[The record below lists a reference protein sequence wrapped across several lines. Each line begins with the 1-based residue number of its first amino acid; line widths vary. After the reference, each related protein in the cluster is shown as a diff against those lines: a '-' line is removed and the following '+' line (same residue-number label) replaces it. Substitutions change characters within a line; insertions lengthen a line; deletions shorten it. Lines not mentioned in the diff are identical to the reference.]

1 MVFIVATF
9 MHFSKQTL
17 SVQLK
22 LANGR
27 ETKQSWKVIQVQSQ
41 DNLTFKTEQKQ
52 VDKLYRRMKQM
63 SYFQED
69 GGMTKGKL
77 QTSTR
82 LRQT

>member
-27 ETKQSWKVIQVQSQ
+27 EAKQSWKVIQVQSQ

-52 VDKLYRRMKQM
+52 VDKL
-63 SYFQED
+63 
-69 GGMTKGKL
+69 
-77 QTSTR
+77 
-82 LRQT
+82 

>member
-1 MVFIVATF
+1 
-9 MHFSKQTL
+9 MHFCKQTL

-22 LANGR
+22 LANRR
-27 ETKQSWKVIQVQSQ
+27 EAKQSWKIIQVQSQ

-69 GGMTKGKL
+69 GSMTKGKF